1 MSCTARLPSERSTE
15 REMESDSAAEEA
27 LQNPSNTD
35 GGEKPTV
42 TKKEEKEEKP
52 KVVVI
57 MGPTGSGKSKLA
69 IDLAAHFPVEIINA
83 DSMQVY
89 RGLDV
94 LTNKVPI
101 SDQEGVPHHLLGTV
115 NPSVEF
121 TAKDF
126 RDSAIPLIN
135 EILSRNCL
143 PVIVGGTNYYIQAL
157 VSPFL
162 LDDTTTDLDES
173 FLNHPSGDEQADHA
187 ADSGRESFNY
197 SYDHLKELDPVA
209 ANRLHPNNHRKINQ
223 YLNLYARSGILPSK
237 IYQGKAAENWGCMD
251 NYRFHCCFIC
261 VDADIPVLDRYVE
274 QRVDSMIDAGL
285 LGEVSEIY
293 NYNAEYT
300 RGLRQAIG
308 VREFDNFLRVY
319 ISDEKGHDSTGSLF
333 VQSKNKDVKL
343 LKDNTREILHSS
355 DDNQLKILL
364 AEAIDKVKAN
374 TRRLVRVQKRRLTRL
389 QTFFG
394 WNIHYVDA
402 TEFISCKS
410 DELWA
415 GQVVSSAVNV
425 IRAFLTEERSAV
437 PDSETHVGSGMKSV
451 ERNLWTQYI
460 CKACG
465 NRVLRGAHE
474 WEQHKQGRG
483 HRKRICR
490 LRKSQGH
497 SNSLVEQ
504 EVISN
509 SS

>member
-1 MSCTARLPSERSTE
+1 M
-15 REMESDSAAEEA
+15 
-27 LQNPSNTD
+27 
-35 GGEKPTV
+35 
-42 TKKEEKEEKP
+42 
-52 KVVVI
+52 
-57 MGPTGSGKSKLA
+57 
-69 IDLAAHFPVEIINA
+69 
-83 DSMQVY
+83 
-89 RGLDV
+89 
-94 LTNKVPI
+94 
-101 SDQEGVPHHLLGTV
+101 
-115 NPSVEF
+115 
-121 TAKDF
+121 
-126 RDSAIPLIN
+126 
-135 EILSRNCL
+135 
-143 PVIVGGTNYYIQAL
+143 
-157 VSPFL
+157 
-162 LDDTTTDLDES
+162 
-173 FLNHPSGDEQADHA
+173 
-187 ADSGRESFNY
+187 
-197 SYDHLKELDPVA
+197 
-209 ANRLHPNNHRKINQ
+209 
-223 YLNLYARSGILPSK
+223 
-237 IYQGKAAENWGCMD
+237 
-251 NYRFHCCFIC
+251 
-261 VDADIPVLDRYVE
+261 E

-285 LGEVSEIY
+285 LGEVCEVY
-293 NYNAEYT
+293 NYNADYT

-319 ISDEKGHDSTGSLF
+319 MSDEKGHDSMGSLF
-333 VQSKNKDVKL
+333 VQSKNEDVKL
-343 LKDNTREILHSS
+343 LKDNMREILHSS

-364 AEAIDKVKAN
+364 AEAVDKVKAN

-425 IRAFLTEERSAV
+425 IRAFLTEERCAV
-437 PDSETHVGSGMKSV
+437 PDLETHVGGGMKSV

-483 HRKRICR
+483 HRKRISR

-497 SNSLVEQ
+497 SYSLVEQ

>member
-1 MSCTARLPSERSTE
+1 
-15 REMESDSAAEEA
+15 MESDSAAEEA

-35 GGEKPTV
+35 GGGRPTV
-42 TKKEEKEEKP
+42 TRKEEKEEKP

-89 RGLDV
+89 SGLDV
-94 LTNKVPI
+94 LTNKVPF

-115 NPSVEF
+115 NPNLEF

-126 RDSAIPLIN
+126 RDSAIPIIN
-135 EILSRNCL
+135 EILPRNCL

-162 LDDTTTDLDES
+162 LDDTTNDLYES

-187 ADSGRESFNY
+187 PGSGRESFNY
-197 SYDHLKELDPVA
+197 SYDYLKELDPVA
-209 ANRLHPNNHRKINQ
+209 ANRLHPNNQRKINQ

-237 IYQGKAAENWGCMD
+237 LYQGKAAEEGKVTGAIQYCCATDENWGCMD
-251 NYRFHCCFIC
+251 NFKFQCCFIC

-285 LGEVSEIY
+285 LGEVFEVY
-293 NYNAEYT
+293 NYNADYT

-308 VREFDNFLRVY
+308 VREFDTFLRVFM
-319 ISDEKGHDSTGSLF
+319 SKEKGHDSTGSLF
-333 VQSKNKDVKL
+333 VQSKIKDVKL
-343 LKDNTREILHSS
+343 LKDNMREILHSS
-355 DDNQLKILL
+355 DDNQLKTLL

-394 WNIHYVDA
+394 WNIHYVDS
-402 TEFISCKS
+402 TKFISCRS

-415 GQVVSSAVNV
+415 GQVVGTAVNV
-425 IRAFLTEERSAV
+425 IRAFLTEKRSAV
-437 PDSETHVGSGMKSV
+437 PDLGTHAGSGMKSV
-451 ERNLWTQYI
+451 ERKLWTQYI

-465 NRVLRGAHE
+465 NRVLRGDHE

-483 HRKRICR
+483 HRKRISR

-497 SNSLVEQ
+497 GHSIEEQ
-504 EVISN
+504 EGFSN